1 MQLPL
6 TSALLTDELKGA
18 KVIIE
23 RWLHDFETNGVP
35 GEDQPLDEEQMEI
48 FLRRFCGE
56 LVLCSHKCASLAEV
70 LSEVR

>member
-1 MQLPL
+1 VQLPL
-6 TSALLTDELKGA
+6 TSALLFDELKGA

-23 RWLHDFETNGVP
+23 RWLTEFETNGVP
-35 GEDQPLDEEQMEI
+35 GEDAPVNEETMDI